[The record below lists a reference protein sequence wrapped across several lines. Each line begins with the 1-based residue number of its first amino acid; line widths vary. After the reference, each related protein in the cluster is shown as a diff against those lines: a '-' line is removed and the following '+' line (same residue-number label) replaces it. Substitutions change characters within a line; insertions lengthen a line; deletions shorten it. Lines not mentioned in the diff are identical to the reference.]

1 MRSAN
6 FRALALDLGER
17 RIGVAV
23 SDALGM
29 VARPLEI
36 FSRTSRKADFAH
48 IGALVAAHQVDVV
61 IVGLPF
67 NMDGSEGRQATWV
80 RDYSAALAQSLTV
93 PVEFCDERLT
103 SEEAEDILR
112 TQGKSAAKGT
122 VDAVAAA
129 VILQSY
135 LDSRYFEAQQG
146 QFLGNSSATHNPAR
160 REGGL

>member
-1 MRSAN
+1 MRY
-6 FRALALDLGER
+6 LALDLGER
-17 RIGVAV
+17 RIGVAL

-67 NMDGSEGRQATWV
+67 NMDGSEGRQAAWV
-80 RDYSAALAQSLTV
+80 RDYSAALAQTLAV
-93 PVEFCDERLT
+93 PVELWDERLT

-112 TQGKSAAKGT
+112 ARGKSATKGT

-135 LDSRYFEAQQG
+135 LDTRHLDAQHDEWQ
-146 QFLGNSSATHNPAR
+146 R
-160 REGGL
+160 

>member
-1 MRSAN
+1 MRSAD

-36 FSRTSRKADFAH
+36 FARTSRNADFAH
-48 IGALVAAHQVDVV
+48 IGALVKSHQVDAV
-61 IVGLPF
+61 IVGLPL
-67 NMDGSEGRQATWV
+67 NMDGSEGRQAAWV
-80 RDYSAALAQSLTV
+80 RDYSAALAETITV
-93 PVEFCDERLT
+93 PVHFWDERLT
-103 SEEAEDILR
+103 SEEAVDILR
-112 TQGKSAAKGT
+112 AQGKPTTKGT

-135 LDSRYFEAQQG
+135 LDNRYQDAQR
-146 QFLGNSSATHNPAR
+146 NEH
-160 REGGL
+160 RE